1 MKLVRYSYPSFP
13 SASRGFARFHRSP
26 WSGFENEIDRL
37 FESVLGDANGATTG
51 SRFPVDLYEDENNT
65 YVRAELPGVNREDIN
80 VEIANGYLTINAVRK
95 NGTDKGNAEPS
106 VSVSFSR
113 TINVEDDVAAD
124 KVAANLE
131 NGVLTVTLPKRE
143 ETKPKKVSI
152 TVN

>member
-1 MKLVRYSYPSFP
+1 MKLVRYSYPFFP
-13 SASRGFARFHRSP
+13 AAGRGFARFQRSP

-37 FESVLGDANGATTG
+37 FDSALGGANGATTG

-80 VEIANGYLTINAVRK
+80 VEIANGYLTISAVRK
-95 NGTDKGNAEPS
+95 NATDNGNAEPS
-106 VSVSFSR
+106 FSFSR
-113 TINVEDDVAAD
+113 SINVEDDVAAD

-143 ETKPKKVSI
+143 EAKPKKVSI